1 MQESIGLSPTL
12 RVQELRG
19 YYMSVCPTC
28 GLPSE
33 ICVCEEIAVSETTL
47 KINTERRS
55 FGKYVTIVHG
65 VKDAKIDVKKL
76 AKMLKSKCA
85 TGGTVKG
92 NNIELQGNQIKK
104 VQKILQ
110 QKGYSVNNQSKD

>member
-1 MQESIGLSPTL
+1 
-12 RVQELRG
+12 
-19 YYMSVCPTC
+19 MSVCPTC

-47 KINTERRS
+47 KINTEKRS
-55 FGKYVTIVHG
+55 FGKYVTIVYG
-65 VKDAKIDVKKL
+65 VKDAKIDVKKQ

-85 TGGTVKG
+85 TGGTVKD

-110 QKGYSVNNQSKD
+110 QKGYRVNNQSKD

>member
-1 MQESIGLSPTL
+1 
-12 RVQELRG
+12 
-19 YYMSVCPTC
+19 MSVCPTC

-76 AKMLKSKCA
+76 AKML
-85 TGGTVKG
+85 
-92 NNIELQGNQIKK
+92 I
-104 VQKILQ
+104 
-110 QKGYSVNNQSKD
+110 YSTKYIFTFHFIDKMRF